1 MENTKVITI
10 IVGKPG
16 KGKTVFTANIIANK
30 ILNSRSDYI
39 NLKREIK
46 YLKQGGFNYLELPP
60 QKHLIYTDFKFRINR
75 KIESYYIDGYKLG
88 LPNPYF
94 ETTFIP
100 PYSTIFLDEAQRY
113 YDSRN
118 TKSLRTEVYNWF
130 QLHRQNHYNIYL
142 VCQRV
147 ENIDI
152 NIRALADSIIV
163 IDDLKL
169 KTNEFGAVEH
179 FKWITRE
186 FESPDTAEE
195 YCRKKDREEVS
206 ILGKKVIIESHLPL
220 FRYYD
225 SFGNKPVFFN
235 GKENS
240 PFDYYIERKYNY
252 SVESFVEYNENHYF
266 TAPKGYWKS
275 ADYDK
280 KVNKKMEV
288 NT

>member
-1 MENTKVITI
+1 MSITI

-16 KGKTVFTANIIANK
+16 AGKTVFTANIIAEK
-30 ILNSRSDYI
+30 IINSRSDYI

-60 QKHLIYTDFKFRINR
+60 QKHLIYTDFKFKINR
-75 KIESYYIDGYKLG
+75 RIESYYIDGYKLG

-118 TKSLRTEVYNWF
+118 AKSLRAEVYNWF

-142 VCQRV
+142 VCQRLANV
-147 ENIDI
+147 DV
-152 NIRALADSIIV
+152 NIRALADRIIV

-169 KTNEFGAVEH
+169 KTNEFGVVEH

-186 FESPDTAEE
+186 FESPDTAED
-195 YCRKKDREEVS
+195 YCLKKDREEVAK
-206 ILGKKVIIESHLPL
+206 LGKKVIVESNLPL

-225 SFGNKPVFFN
+225 SFGNKPIFFN
-235 GKENS
+235 GKENT
-240 PFDYYIERKYNY
+240 PFDYYIEKKYNY

-280 KVNKKMEV
+280 KINKKMEG

>member
-1 MENTKVITI
+1 MAITI

-16 KGKTVFTANIIANK
+16 KGKTVYTVGIIANK
-30 ILNSRSDYI
+30 ILNSKQDYF

-46 YLKQGGFNYLELPP
+46 QLKQGGFCHLELPP
-60 QKHLIYTDFKFRINR
+60 QKHLIYTDFKFKINK
-75 KIESYYIDGYKLG
+75 KIESYYIDGYKIG

-118 TKSLRTEVYNWF
+118 SKSLRNEVYNWF

-142 VCQRV
+142 VCQRLA
-147 ENIDI
+147 NIDV
-152 NIRALADSIIV
+152 NIRALADKIIV
-163 IDDLKL
+163 IDELKF
-169 KTNEFGAVEH
+169 KTNEFGIVEH

-186 FESPDTAEE
+186 FESPDTAED
-195 YCRKKDREEVS
+195 YCLKKDHKDVS
-206 ILGKKVIIESHLPL
+206 SLGKKVIIESKLPL

-225 SFGNKPVFFN
+225 SFGNKPIFFN
-235 GKENS
+235 GKENE
-240 PFDYYIERKYNY
+240 PFDYSIERKYNY
-252 SVESFVEYNENHYF
+252 SIDSFIEFNENHYF

-280 KVNKKMEV
+280 KINKKMET
-288 NT
+288 NN

>member
-1 MENTKVITI
+1 MSITI

-16 KGKTVFTANIIANK
+16 AGKTVFTASVVAEK
-30 ILNSRSDYI
+30 ITHSREDYI

-46 YLKQGGFNYLELPP
+46 YLKQGGFSFLELPP
-60 QKHLIYTDFKFRINR
+60 QKHLVYTDFKFRINK
-75 KIESYYIDGYKLG
+75 KIESYYIDGFKLG

-118 TKSLRTEVYNWF
+118 AKSLRAEVYNWF

-142 VCQRV
+142 VCQRLANV
-147 ENIDI
+147 DV
-152 NIRALADSIIV
+152 NIRALADKIIV

-169 KTNEFGAVEH
+169 KTNEFGIVEH

-186 FESPDTAEE
+186 FESPDTAED
-195 YCRKKDREEVS
+195 YCLKKDRDEVAR
-206 ILGKKVIIESHLPL
+206 LGKRVVVESNLPL

-225 SFGNKPVFFN
+225 SFGNKPIFFN
-235 GKENS
+235 GKEFES
-240 PFDYYIERKYNY
+240 FDYYIEKKYNY
-252 SVESFVEYNENHYF
+252 SIESFVEYNENHYF

-280 KVNKKMEV
+280 KINKKMES
-288 NT
+288 TT